1 ETRAVNTAHIELAA
15 ALRRWD
21 LVADGPVIDTPSGC
35 VAFVMRGAERC
46 VVKVIGPASDE
57 LEGIGAYAHYAGR
70 GAVRRLARGGS
81 ALRLERIAP
90 GSALTERVTAGD
102 DDGATVVLC
111 GVMERLHAAGPPM
124 KSFATV
130 EQWGE
135 SFARLPRDT
144 GALPADLLDRA
155 ASLYG
160 ELWRSQGPRVLL
172 HGDLHHDNVLDGG
185 LRGWLAI
192 DPKGII

>member
-1 ETRAVNTAHIELAA
+1 
-15 ALRRWD
+15 
-21 LVADGPVIDTPSGC
+21 
-35 VAFVMRGAERC
+35 
-46 VVKVIGPASDE
+46 
-57 LEGIGAYAHYAGR
+57 
-70 GAVRRLARGGS
+70 GS
-81 ALRLERIAP
+81 ALLLERIAP

-192 DPKGII
+192 DPKGIIGERAYETGALLRNPTEDASRFARPEVIDRRVRILCE